1 MNEIKTIQKYNIWY
15 KVSLSIVACFVFNI
29 VILKEFRDPFARQ
42 ISHCPVYLQPLPELD
57 IWCLTKPAYLFGGIK
72 GVFVKCLSN
81 FAVCDDSFELFV
93 CMTNQYYDLKFPSNH
108 LLKNSGTSTCCHRL
122 PEEHIL
128 KQTRSRSGFK
138 THN

>member
-1 MNEIKTIQKYNIWY
+1 MFDQTGI
-15 KVSLSIVACFVFNI
+15 
-29 VILKEFRDPFARQ
+29 
-42 ISHCPVYLQPLPELD
+42 
-57 IWCLTKPAYLFGGIK
+57 LFGGIK

-128 KQTRSRSGFK
+128 KQTRSRSGLK